1 MKGFI
6 EVHEF
11 GSGDKCLIGIG
22 NISYVQCD
30 EDTKGKICSIG
41 CIGIDESWTFI
52 KETYDEVKALIAEA
66 QGDVD
71 LNDGYIPKKRLE
83 EWMESKREM
92 MESGDSW
99 DTYLFNMLSVFIVD
113 LKAFL
118 EKEVLHA

>member
-6 EVHEF
+6 ELHNKF
-11 GSGDKCLIGIG
+11 GDGSKCLIGVG
-22 NISYVQCD
+22 TISYVGRNYQPNI
-30 EDTKGKICSIG
+30 EDCMVNT
-41 CIGIDESWTFI
+41 IDSSFSVQ
-52 KETYDEVKALIAEA
+52 ETYEEVKALIAEA

-113 LKAFL
+113 LKAFI
-118 EKEVLHA
+118 EKEVSHA